1 MKNRNFVKKLNKN
14 AESLA
19 VVHTHTHTH
28 TCNFIRDAKAFIN
41 HIKKDILTY
50 VRYLFVF

>member
-28 TCNFIRDAKAFIN
+28 T
-41 HIKKDILTY
+41 HVIL
-50 VRYLFVF
+50 

>member
-1 MKNRNFVKKLNKN
+1 MKDYLYNKKGERKMKNRNFAKKLNKN

-28 TCNFIRDAKAFIN
+28 T
-41 HIKKDILTY
+41 HM
-50 VRYLFVF
+50 

>member
-19 VVHTHTHTH
+19 VVHTSSS
-28 TCNFIRDAKAFIN
+28 IRHIQVFIN
-41 HIKKDILTY
+41 HRKQKDTLP
-50 VRYLFVF
+50 L